1 MERRAAAVMSA
12 AALGLAVGIL
22 VPSDLALASSGPAPI
37 APKASEGCRT
47 RAAPPGEKRVTMTS
61 GGVRRAYFRHVPPQ
75 ANTRKPLPLVVDLH
89 GYMEPAAAHKAN
101 SALGVFGDHHGFV
114 TITPEG
120 SGPVPHWDTHF
131 DSADMVFIGDVLDE
145 ANGTLCIDERRI
157 YVSGYSNGAFMA
169 SAIACVYAN
178 RVAAIAPVAGI
189 RAVPGCA
196 PPRPVPVVAFH
207 GTADEWLSFT
217 GGVGPKVDALPEPGQ
232 QQTRDSAAPSE
243 SGLSIPGVA
252 AAWAARNGCGPTP
265 TESQV
270 ASDVRVVR
278 YDCPDRADVA
288 LYVVEGAGHTWPGSR
303 FSKAI
308 AQFVGPTTL
317 SIDADALMW
326 KFFQRHPLR
335 GTSAAP

>member
-1 MERRAAAVMSA
+1 VS
-12 AALGLAVGIL
+12 
-22 VPSDLALASSGPAPI
+22 
-37 APKASEGCRT
+37 
-47 RAAPPGEKRVTMTS
+47 MTS
-61 GGVRRAYFRHVPPQ
+61 GGVRRAYWRHVPPR
-75 ANTRKPLPLVVDLH
+75 ARARRPLPLVVDLH
-89 GYMEPAAAHKAN
+89 GYMEPAGAHKAN

-131 DSADMVFIGDVLDE
+131 DSADMVFIGELLDE
-145 ANGTLCIDERRI
+145 ANRTLCVDERRV

-169 SAIACVYAN
+169 STIACVYAD
-178 RVAAIAPVAGI
+178 RVAAVATVAGI
-189 RAVPGCA
+189 REVPGCA
-196 PPRPVPVVAFH
+196 PARPVPVVAFH

-270 ASDVRVVR
+270 AADVRVVR
-278 YDCPDRADVA
+278 YPCASGADVA
-288 LYVVEGAGHTWPGSR
+288 LYVVEGGGHTWPGSR

-317 SIDADALMW
+317 SIDADAVMW
-326 KFFQRHPLR
+326 RFFQRHPLPGN
-335 GTSAAP
+335 GTAS